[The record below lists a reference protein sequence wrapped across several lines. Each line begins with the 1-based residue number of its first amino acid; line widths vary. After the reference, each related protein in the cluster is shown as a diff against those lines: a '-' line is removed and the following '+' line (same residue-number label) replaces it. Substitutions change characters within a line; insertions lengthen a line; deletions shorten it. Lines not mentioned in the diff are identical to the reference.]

1 MQNISFGYV
10 PGYVGEIK
18 ISDLFFCGVIVKEH
32 GDPVIGVPISKI
44 ATRERERE
52 DRKNELNWY

>member
-1 MQNISFGYV
+1 MQNKSFGYV

-44 ATRERERE
+44 ATRERVRE
-52 DRKNELNWY
+52 GEKSIVLI